1 VAAAPALVIAAAW
14 LHVERPQTVAAAL
27 AALALGLAPAFV
39 VRPAARAAA
48 AFAAAV
54 LVGRIA
60 FGVWPGRE
68 LGTRFRTGLLDF
80 YDVRLPFDSR
90 LHTDMRG
97 AVVVAVFGFVLALGL
112 AVAARRALLAALVL
126 LVGAGWPATLIADG
140 DDLARGALILL
151 GVLAL
156 LAGLRGGRLPRVA
169 LPAAAVVALVAVGV
183 SSSSAV
189 AKRELV
195 HWQGWDFYDAPQE
208 PVSVS
213 YVWDAQYGGIRFPA
227 QRTTV
232 LKIKA
237 PARSLYWRATTLDTF
252 AGDGWLERRANGD
265 PPSPAPAQDRRSLV
279 REDVT
284 VEALNDIH
292 LVGGSEP
299 VDFDAGDAPLVRPAP
314 GLALL
319 PQGLTRGFRYT
330 AWSYAPQPSP
340 AALARSK
347 PRYPAALVG
356 AGGFLDVEP
365 LLATSPFEA
374 TGRRARLRHLFAEHP
389 ELEPYEPLARV
400 ALSQTAGAR
409 TPYRAALDLESW
421 LRYRGGFRY
430 DEHPPTFAA
439 EPLVGFVVQ
448 TRRGYCQH
456 FAGAMALMLRYLGI
470 PARVA
475 EGFTS
480 GTYDAK
486 RGVWTVTDHD
496 AHAWVE
502 AWFRGY
508 GWLPFDP
515 TPGRG
520 RLDAAYS
527 AASPRFRRTSGALAR
542 ELGIEDPAD
551 IKLERAF
558 GERLGSLTGGLGA
571 AGGSRAS
578 ARSHGRGGDLLELLA
593 LVLVG
598 IAAVIVLAKLVLRRA
613 RYASR
618 DPRRVAAACRQEL
631 ADFLLDQGLDV
642 RRGATLHELGALV
655 ATELSVQPADFV
667 AAASAARFGRPER
680 ASEAARRARRE
691 LRVLV
696 RQLRRRLTRVER
708 ARGLLSLRSLGL
720 SS

>member
-1 VAAAPALVIAAAW
+1 
-14 LHVERPQTVAAAL
+14 
-27 AALALGLAPAFV
+27 
-39 VRPAARAAA
+39 
-48 AFAAAV
+48 
-54 LVGRIA
+54 
-60 FGVWPGRE
+60 
-68 LGTRFRTGLLDF
+68 
-80 YDVRLPFDSR
+80 
-90 LHTDMRG
+90 
-97 AVVVAVFGFVLALGL
+97 
-112 AVAARRALLAALVL
+112 
-126 LVGAGWPATLIADG
+126 
-140 DDLARGALILL
+140 
-151 GVLAL
+151 
-156 LAGLRGGRLPRVA
+156 
-169 LPAAAVVALVAVGV
+169 VGV

-195 HWQGWDFYDAPQE
+195 HWQGWDFYDAPQA

-227 QRTTV
+227 RRTTV
-232 LKIKA
+232 LKIEA

-252 AGDGWLERRANGD
+252 AGDAWLERRANGD
-265 PPSPAPAQDRRSLV
+265 PPPPRAARDPRNLV

-284 VEALNDIH
+284 VEALSDIH
-292 LVGGSEP
+292 LLGGSVP
-299 VDFDAGDAPLVRPAP
+299 VAFHAGDAPLVRPAP
-314 GLALL
+314 GVALL

-340 AALARSK
+340 AALARSQ

-356 AGGFLDVEP
+356 PGGFVDVDP
-365 LLATSPFEA
+365 LLAAPPFAA
-374 TGRRARLRHLFAEHP
+374 TGRAARIRHLFADHP
-389 ELEPYEPLARV
+389 ELEPYEPLART
-400 ALSQTAGAR
+400 ALAETAGAR

-430 DEHPPTFAA
+430 DEHPPTFATD
-439 EPLVGFVVQ
+439 PLVGFVVQ

-475 EGFTS
+475 EGFTT
-480 GTYDAK
+480 GTYDPK
-486 RGVWTVTDHD
+486 HGVWTVTDHD

-502 AWFRGY
+502 VWFRGY

-527 AASPRFRRTSGALAR
+527 AASPRFRRTSGELAR
-542 ELGIEDPAD
+542 ALGVEDPAD

-558 GERLGSLTGGLGA
+558 GERLGGLAGGLGA
-571 AGGSRAS
+571 GGGGTPVHRGSRGGS
-578 ARSHGRGGDLLELLA
+578 LLELLG

-598 IAAVIVLAKLVLRRA
+598 IAAAIVVAKVVLRRA
-613 RYASR
+613 RYVTR
-618 DPRRVAAACRQEL
+618 DPRRVAAACRREL

-642 RRGATLHELGALV
+642 TRGATLHELGALV
-655 ATELSVQPADFV
+655 ATELSAQPAEFV
-667 AAASAARFGRPER
+667 AAASAARFGRPEP